1 MLRWVLSG
9 LKGCHFKL
17 AANVRWSLEAKWVAF
32 FFFGGAPDETPT
44 THKTTIS
51 CEFSQGPRPLGCT
64 SPFTAHFSGLSLFS
78 NPIFAFLECVSRKIF
93 PLLLQHFFNA
103 APKTGACQFSGHAYV
118 FPLFQANKTNVT
130 YKILCPPENWV
141 KKLFFYIQYFFSSA
155 FVILAQNWI
164 NMHSFSFGTNYTLS
178 HNFFL
183 ILFLSVFGK

>member
-1 MLRWVLSG
+1 MDATLG
-9 LKGCHFKL
+9 
-17 AANVRWSLEAKWVAF
+17 VRWAERMPLQTGSQRSMVSRSQVGG

-51 CEFSQGPRPLGCT
+51 CEFSQGPHPLGCT

-103 APKTGACQFSGHAYV
+103 APKTGACQFSSHAYV

-130 YKILCPPENWV
+130 YKILCPPEN
-141 KKLFFYIQYFFSSA
+141 
-155 FVILAQNWI
+155 
-164 NMHSFSFGTNYTLS
+164 
-178 HNFFL
+178 
-183 ILFLSVFGK
+183 